1 MLPERYPNQVIA
13 YSNIG
18 NVHRFMGDYKM
29 ALTFHQKALNI
40 QKNVQCNPLEYA
52 TTMTMKN
59 VQRAIEIARD
69 KLSSNHPHLLNYE
82 ETREEIRK

>member
-1 MLPERYPNQVIA
+1 
-13 YSNIG
+13 
-18 NVHRFMGDYKM
+18 
-29 ALTFHQKALNI
+29 
-40 QKNVQCNPLEYA
+40 
-52 TTMTMKN
+52 MTMKN